1 MRAANRYWLLGLLL
15 VVYAVVEIQHVYVT
29 PFPTGPDE
37 RAHLAYIESIALRG
51 ELPAMGESV
60 RTSGE
65 RIVTPEA
72 QHPPLYHLLAA
83 PVYRLFIGRGEHA
96 AWVALRLFSALLG
109 LVFVILCWLAAR
121 ELPAGPLVRYGV
133 PSFVALLP
141 AFNYETST
149 TNNDALAVALS
160 GLIFLAIIRLLA
172 KPPAAKHFLLLGV
185 ALGLAALTR
194 PTTLT
199 WWPAALLALYFV
211 SRRPEWS
218 RPRAARRVALV
229 ILPFVVIVGW
239 WWARSVLL
247 YGTPI
252 PRVDFRPAMQFGE
265 LPTAQHFIYLGFLAE
280 QAIVNFYLPYFIF
293 RELTPIAP
301 LLWLVSALTAI
312 SVAGFVVRRV
322 LRRAPLAPT
331 TREAAWCSLAVFL
344 ACLLSIT
351 QQAFFVDW
359 TMFLIPGRYLLN
371 ALPAA
376 ALLFW
381 LGVDGLT
388 DRPAKRWTV
397 PAMAALLLGLNLFA
411 LSSISRFYA
420 LHPPG

>member
-1 MRAANRYWLLGLLL
+1 MMRCNK
-15 VVYAVVEIQHVYVT
+15 
-29 PFPTGPDE
+29 
-37 RAHLAYIESIALRG
+37 
-51 ELPAMGESV
+51 
-60 RTSGE
+60 
-65 RIVTPEA
+65 RI
-72 QHPPLYHLLAA
+72 
-83 PVYRLFIGRGEHA
+83 
-96 AWVALRLFSALLG
+96 
-109 LVFVILCWLAAR
+109 
-121 ELPAGPLVRYGV
+121 
-133 PSFVALLP
+133 
-141 AFNYETST
+141 
-149 TNNDALAVALS
+149 
-160 GLIFLAIIRLLA
+160 
-172 KPPAAKHFLLLGV
+172 
-185 ALGLAALTR
+185 
-194 PTTLT
+194 
-199 WWPAALLALYFV
+199 
-211 SRRPEWS
+211 
-218 RPRAARRVALV
+218 
-229 ILPFVVIVGW
+229 
-239 WWARSVLL
+239 
-247 YGTPI
+247 
-252 PRVDFRPAMQFGE
+252 
-265 LPTAQHFIYLGFLAE
+265 
-280 QAIVNFYLPYFIF
+280 
-293 RELTPIAP
+293 P